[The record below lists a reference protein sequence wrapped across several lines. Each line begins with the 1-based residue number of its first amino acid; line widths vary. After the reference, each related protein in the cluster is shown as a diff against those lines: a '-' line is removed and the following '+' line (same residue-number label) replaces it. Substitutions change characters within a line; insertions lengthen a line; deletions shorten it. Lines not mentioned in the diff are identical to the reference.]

1 MSVLIVLRS
10 SHVGKDQSSAII
22 LANYN
27 KRFCEINF
35 DKVDDIPMLK
45 KVKNLPTSCCCALYW
60 LVFFEL
66 TNTRLLTH
74 IARAKAKHYY
84 HYGKC
89 SK

>member
-1 MSVLIVLRS
+1 
-10 SHVGKDQSSAII
+10 
-22 LANYN
+22 
-27 KRFCEINF
+27 
-35 DKVDDIPMLK
+35 MLK

-89 SK
+89 SKYMNLLYLIYLQIDKLITIIPVNEFFV